1 MASGSA
7 ALLALAGCGHEA
19 PSPPSPAAAVSVAAR
34 EVAGEV
40 DAGEVDAGHVDAGA
54 PVEPDAGSAPAGMV
68 TLPAG
73 YFLMG
78 SPVEHGS
85 PEERPM
91 HEVAV
96 AAFDL
101 DDTEVTARAY
111 VACITAGACPQTHDD
126 GHFCNAQR
134 VTEGDRGEHPINCV
148 DARAADAY
156 CAFAGKR
163 LPTEREWE
171 YAARGGAEERRY
183 SWGEAEPNSENACYF
198 HIGTCKV
205 GSFAAGAFGLH
216 DMSGNVW
223 EWTSTWFGPYPDE
236 ARSGTHRVYRGGS
249 WSRRFPKWLSTA
261 MRNRYE
267 PEQWSASIGMRCAR
281 SRSPLVCPPD
291 SEARDGGCARTRGTP
306 QCEPTLAWNGDSC
319 TPGGGPTPKPGISLP
334 AAGPAPEEPI
344 TRTRTP
350 EHDGDCHAHYAGKP
364 AAYRYSGA
372 TFHARNKP
380 LEAAGCTR
388 RDMGS
393 TWTSVC
399 CPQ

>member
-1 MASGSA
+1 V
-7 ALLALAGCGHEA
+7 
-19 PSPPSPAAAVSVAAR
+19 SPAVPGVVASAIETADAA
-34 EVAGEV
+34 
-40 DAGEVDAGHVDAGA
+40 
-54 PVEPDAGSAPAGMV
+54 PEPDAGGPPDAGHPDGPAPAGMITV
-68 TLPAG
+68 PAG
-73 YFLMG
+73 FFLMG
-78 SPVEHGS
+78 SPVEHGG

-101 DDTEVTARAY
+101 DDTEVKTRDYA
-111 VACITAGACPQTHDD
+111 ACVTAGACPKTHDD
-126 GHFCNAQR
+126 GHFCNAPR
-134 VTEGDRGEHPINCV
+134 VTEGDRADHPVNCV
-148 DARAADAY
+148 DAHAADAY
-156 CAFAGKR
+156 CTFAGKR

-183 SWGEAEPNSENACYF
+183 SWGEADPSSERSCYF
-198 HIGTCKV
+198 HIGTCPV
-205 GSFAAGAFGLH
+205 ASFPPGAFGLH

-223 EWTSTWFGPYPDE
+223 EWTSSWFGPYPDE
-236 ARSGTHRVYRGGS
+236 ARTGTHRVYRGGS

-267 PEQWSASIGMRCAR
+267 PDQWSASIGMRCAR
-281 SRSPLVCPPD
+281 SRLPLLCPPD
-291 SEARDGGCARTRGTP
+291 SEPRDGACVRSRGTP
-306 QCEPTLAWNGDSC
+306 QCEPTLLWNGDSC

-334 AAGPAPEEPI
+334 GSGAPPEEQPI
-344 TRTRTP
+344 TRARTP
-350 EHDGDCHAHYAGKP
+350 ENDGDCKAHYAGKP

-372 TFHARNKP
+372 TFHARNRP